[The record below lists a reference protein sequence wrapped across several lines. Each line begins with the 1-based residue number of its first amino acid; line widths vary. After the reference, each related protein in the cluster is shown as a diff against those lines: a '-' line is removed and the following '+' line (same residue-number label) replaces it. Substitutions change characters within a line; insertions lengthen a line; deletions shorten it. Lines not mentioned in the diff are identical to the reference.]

1 MAATPTETTQI
12 TTSIPTEV
20 KPNYQRLVN
29 DVEKFAEQPYQYYQ
43 GQRYADINPLETQYY
58 QGTTN
63 LTPSSE
69 QSIAAGNM
77 ASQAGL
83 GALDSGMF
91 GNEQAQQYMSPYIQN
106 VLNVQKQ
113 SATRDY
119 NRQLPGLQAAG
130 AKFGAIGGSR
140 AAIAQ
145 AEGMRNLQNSLQG
158 IDATGLQNAWQNA
171 QAQYNSDQTRRM
183 QGYQIANQSANNLNQ
198 IGDTYFN
205 QRLGTLNAQR
215 QAGADLFGRSQQ
227 PLDFNYQQ
235 FTEEQN
241 RPYQNFALRNS
252 TLQGIPMG
260 NETRSVYGQNSPVGS
275 FLGNAYGVY
284 NLYRANNASNNNNG

>member
-1 MAATPTETTQI
+1 MAAPTSTETV

-20 KPNYQRLVN
+20 RDNYRRLVS
-29 DVEKFAEQPYQYYQ
+29 DVENFANQPYQNYQ
-43 GQRYADINPLETQYY
+43 GQRYADINPLERQYY
-58 QGTTN
+58 EGTTN

-69 QSIAAGNM
+69 QSIAAGRM

-113 SATRDY
+113 SAMRDY
-119 NRQLPGLQAAG
+119 QRQLPGLQAAG

-140 AAIAQ
+140 AAIAN

-198 IGDTYFN
+198 IGDTYYN

-227 PLDFNYQQ
+227 PLDFNYQE

-252 TLQGIPMG
+252 TLGGIPFG
-260 NETRSVYGQNSPVGS
+260 NQSSSVYGQNNPAGS

-284 NLYRANNASNNNNG
+284 NLYRANNASNNT

>member
-1 MAATPTETTQI
+1 MAAPTATETV
-12 TTSIPTEV
+12 TTSIPAEV
-20 KPNYQRLVN
+20 RGNYQRLIA
-29 DVEKFAEQPYQYYQ
+29 DTEKFADQPYQHYQ
-43 GQRYADINPLETQYY
+43 AQRYADINPLERQYY
-58 QGTTN
+58 EGTTN

-69 QSIAAGNM
+69 QSIAASNM
-77 ASQAGL
+77 ANQAGL
-83 GALDSGMF
+83 GALNSGMF
-91 GNEQAQQYMSPYIQN
+91 GQAEAQQYMSPYIQN

-113 SATRDY
+113 SAMRDY
-119 NRQLPGLQAAG
+119 SRQLPGLQAAG

-198 IGDTYFN
+198 IGDTYYN

-227 PLDFNYQQ
+227 PLDFNYQE

-252 TLQGIPMG
+252 VLQGIPFG
-260 NETRSVYGQNSPVGS
+260 NQSTSVYGQNSPVGS
-275 FLGNAYGVY
+275 FFGNAYGAL
-284 NLYRANNASNNNNG
+284 NLYRASNASNNNNG